1 MSVGKDRLE
10 AEKILVTAASEPP
23 GWNRISSCLV
33 SQIKKT
39 CLKGIQKY
47 TQGHPLIYALRAGA
61 LRAARYIYENI
72 CRI

>member
-10 AEKILVTAASEPP
+10 AAKMLVTAASEPP

-39 CLKGIQKY
+39 CLKDIQRY
-47 TQGHPLIYALRAGA
+47 TQNFFMIKLGEEI
-61 LRAARYIYENI
+61 
-72 CRI
+72 